1 MKVFIADDS
10 PLIRERLRDMLNELG
25 NVDVVG
31 EAEHGGEARDHI
43 LQLKPDLAILDIR
56 MPNRMG
62 IDVLRDI
69 KHNLPE
75 LKVIMLTNYPYPHF
89 QRRCEEEGAD
99 YFFDKSTEF
108 EKVSQVVQRLTADQS

>member
-10 PLIRERLRDMLNELG
+10 PLIRERLRDMLTEIS

-31 EAEHGGEARDHI
+31 EAEHGGEARDYI
-43 LQLKPDLAILDIR
+43 LQLKPDIAILDIR

-69 KHNLPE
+69 KQNLPD

-108 EKVSQVVQRLTADQS
+108 EKVSYVVQQLVSGKS

>member
-1 MKVFIADDS
+1 MRVFIADDS
-10 PLIRERLRDMLNELG
+10 PLIRERLRDMLSELG

-31 EAEHGGEARDHI
+31 EAEQGGEARDHI
-43 LQLKPDLAILDIR
+43 LRLKPDMAILDIR

-62 IDVLRDI
+62 IDVLREI
-69 KHNLPE
+69 KHKIPD

-89 QRRCEEEGAD
+89 QRRCQEEGAD

-108 EKVSQVVQRLTADQS
+108 EKVTEVVRKLASNQT